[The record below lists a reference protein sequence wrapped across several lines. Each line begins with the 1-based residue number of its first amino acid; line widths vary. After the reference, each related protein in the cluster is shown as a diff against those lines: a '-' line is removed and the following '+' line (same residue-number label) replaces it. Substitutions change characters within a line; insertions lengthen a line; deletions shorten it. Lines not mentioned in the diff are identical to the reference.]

1 MSDKSSG
8 QIRIRDFPGLVLEV
22 EPRDQEAGSASEQ
35 VNAIST
41 DIGSLQSRG
50 GYDVVT
56 FEGE

>member
-8 QIRIRDFPGLVLEV
+8 QIRIQDFPGLVLEV
-22 EPRDQEAGSASEQ
+22 EPRDQAAGSASEQ